1 MPVEEEL
8 IPDEE
13 VNVLDQ
19 SEGSGVLQDGAE
31 IGKLHFILEK
41 NGAALY
47 Y

>member
-19 SEGSGVLQDGAE
+19 SEGSGVLQDGA
-31 IGKLHFILEK
+31 
-41 NGAALY
+41 
-47 Y
+47 